1 MDKRDLSEIF
11 RTRLVELIDRS
22 GASHAEFAR
31 KAGIDRSALSQLLSG
46 RAARLP
52 RAETLAN
59 IAESRSVSLDWL
71 LGLSQ
76 AEEIAPEILPA
87 IEIEERADAVSETLL
102 ARWHAEAAGTKV
114 RYVPVRMPDL
124 LRTQA
129 VIAHES
135 RAQTAASAQT
145 QLSEAETR
153 IDYNRR
159 PETDM
164 EVCMTVQALRGLAL
178 GEGVWSDLPL
188 ADRIEQ
194 LGHMA
199 ELIDELYPTFRL
211 FLYDGRDA
219 WSVPYTVFGQKRAA
233 IYAGDMYL
241 VLNGTESIRSLT
253 RHFDS
258 LIRKA
263 VVNPHEVA
271 GHIRSFIAARPASRM
286 D

>member
-11 RTRLVELIDRS
+11 RARLVELIERS
-22 GASHAEFAR
+22 GQSHVEFAR

-52 RAETLAN
+52 RAATLAH
-59 IAESRSVSLDWL
+59 IAASRAVSRGWL
-71 LGLSQ
+71 LGLSP
-76 AEEIAPEILPA
+76 AEEVAPEILPA
-87 IEIEERADAVSETLL
+87 VEIEERADTVGETLL
-102 ARWHAEAAGTKV
+102 AHWHAEAAGTKV
-114 RYVPVRMPDL
+114 RYVPARIPDL

-129 VIAHES
+129 VIAYES
-135 RAQTAASAQT
+135 RSLPGATAQTRI
-145 QLSEAETR
+145 SEAETR

-164 EVCMTVQALRGLAL
+164 EVCMTLQALRGLAL
-178 GEGVWSDLPL
+178 GEGIWSDLPV
-188 ADRIEQ
+188 DERRRQ
-194 LGHMA
+194 LEHMA
-199 ELIDELYPTFRL
+199 RLIEELYPTFRL

-263 VVNPHEVA
+263 TVNPHEVA
-271 GHIRSFIAARPASRM
+271 WHVKDLISQL
-286 D
+286 

>member
-11 RTRLVELIDRS
+11 RARLVELIERS
-22 GASHAEFAR
+22 GQSHAEFAR

-71 LGLSQ
+71 LGFSQ
-76 AEEIAPEILPA
+76 AEEVAPEILPA
-87 IEIEERADAVSETLL
+87 IEIEERADTVGETLL
-102 ARWHAEAAGTKV
+102 AQWHAEAAGTKV
-114 RYVPVRMPDL
+114 RYVPARIPDL

-129 VIAHES
+129 VIAYES
-135 RAQTAASAQT
+135 RSLPGAVAQTRI
-145 QLSEAETR
+145 SEAETR

-164 EVCMTVQALRGLAL
+164 EVCMTLQALRGLAL
-178 GEGVWSDLPL
+178 GEGIWSDLPVDERRRQML
-188 ADRIEQ
+188 
-194 LGHMA
+194 HMA
-199 ELIDELYPTFRL
+199 RLIEELYPTFRL
-211 FLYDGRDA
+211 FLYDGRNA

-241 VLNGTESIRSLT
+241 VLNSTDSIRSLT

-263 VVNPHEVA
+263 TVNPHEVT
-271 GHIRSFIAARPASRM
+271 GHIKNLISLL
-286 D
+286 